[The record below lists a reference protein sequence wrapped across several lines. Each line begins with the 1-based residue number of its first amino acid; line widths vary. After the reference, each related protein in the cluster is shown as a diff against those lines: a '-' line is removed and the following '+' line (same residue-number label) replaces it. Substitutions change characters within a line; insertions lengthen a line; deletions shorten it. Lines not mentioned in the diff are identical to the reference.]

1 MPFSSLASA
10 KALTFIRTT
19 SSSVFYYKLCLY
31 SGLSQY
37 YVQSMPFILKR
48 ESFYLTS
55 SMLVIPNWL
64 FSMCSLSNIAIQDL
78 YDSPTTT
85 SPAPSRTTTFLT
97 KVIITLFQHNALS
110 SSILFFLVYV
120 HSSSSSVKH
129 LHTLFRLH
137 ILSLFTY
144 LFNITSIYKSR
155 MIKICSE
162 TLLLI
167 N

>member
-10 KALTFIRTT
+10 KALTFIWTT
-19 SSSVFYYKLCLY
+19 SSSVFYYKLSLY

-37 YVQSMPFILKR
+37 YVQSMPFVLKR

-64 FSMCSLSNIAIQDL
+64 FSMCSLSNVTIQDL

-110 SSILFFLVYV
+110 SSILFFFSLCSLFILQCKTSAHTIPSPY
-120 HSSSSSVKH
+120 SV
-129 LHTLFRLH
+129 TLH
-137 ILSLFTY
+137 IP
-144 LFNITSIYKSR
+144 I
-155 MIKICSE
+155 
-162 TLLLI
+162 
-167 N
+167 